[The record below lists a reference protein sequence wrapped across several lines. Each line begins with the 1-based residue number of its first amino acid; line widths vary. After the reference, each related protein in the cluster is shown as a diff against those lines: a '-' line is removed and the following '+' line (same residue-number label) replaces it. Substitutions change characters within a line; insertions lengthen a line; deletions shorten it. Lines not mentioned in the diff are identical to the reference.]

1 MLEQVLDENSPRWI
15 TGVKLTRL
23 TMGDKVQHARPSTT
37 GLHDLLLVIL
47 IAILWSACMLS
58 VHWLEQQSRL

>member
-23 TMGDKVQHARPSTT
+23 TMGDKVTYADTPLA
-37 GLHDLLLVIL
+37 GL
-47 IAILWSACMLS
+47 
-58 VHWLEQQSRL
+58 

>member
-23 TMGDKVQHARPSTT
+23 TMGDKVQHAGPAIDWLDRIFATSYCNFVE
-37 GLHDLLLVIL
+37 GMHDVGPF
-47 IAILWSACMLS
+47 
-58 VHWLEQQSRL
+58 